1 MKKNLMWGLNLFL
14 VVLLAMPAQA
24 QLATRTDLS
33 LEDITEEINKLVEQ
47 GDEGKAQ
54 MAIEADALAQS
65 DQEGYRMLAAR
76 IYRFVGN
83 AEAAERVNN
92 SILKDFPKGVLARDQ
107 AMSAIFSDKEA
118 SVSDKETAYHAWLAN
133 YPSTSF
139 NEDQQAI
146 YSQAALLIGRE
157 LVKDQQSRKIPALV
171 EKNKLAGGPNYALIS
186 SLAREMANEGLYQ
199 ESLVILEP
207 AFNHLQKEE
216 DELTVHRTLTGQYAS
231 ALIESGKA
239 PEGIALI
246 EGLFAKN
253 PASANAPSNVIS
265 LAKGYAA
272 MGRNFD
278 AYQQL
283 EKHLMTRSVNEDIM
297 KELAS
302 LYVVMNNGQGD
313 AAAYRSAL
321 EQQVLEALQERLKA
335 SMIKSEAPKF
345 RLRNMQG
352 EFVSLDDMRG
362 KIVVLDF
369 WATWC
374 GPCIVSFP
382 GMQMAVN
389 KYENDPEVEFLFIDT
404 WQNEEN
410 YEELVTNFIAENQY
424 TFHVLYDEMVDRDN
438 ATVTAYGVRGIPTK
452 VFIDKDGYIRFQ
464 SAGGSADATNVWT
477 EVVAKVELIREAQS
491 EE

>member
-1 MKKNLMWGLNLFL
+1 MWALSLFL
-14 VVLLAMPAQA
+14 VVLLAVPAQA
-24 QLATRTDLS
+24 QIAARTDLS
-33 LEDITEEINKLVEQ
+33 LEDITEEINKLAEQ

-54 MAIEADALAQS
+54 MAKEADVLAKS

-83 AEAAERVNN
+83 AEAAEQVNN
-92 SILKDFPKGVLARDQ
+92 SILKDYPKGVLARDQ
-107 AMSAIFSDKEA
+107 AMSAIFTNKESSA
-118 SVSDKETAYHAWLAN
+118 TEKETAYHAWLQN
-133 YPSTSF
+133 FPNSSYT
-139 NEDQQAI
+139 EDQQAI
-146 YSQAALLIGRE
+146 YTQAATLMGRE
-157 LVKDQQSRKIPALV
+157 LIKDQQSHKIPALV
-171 EKNKLAGGPNYALIS
+171 EKTQQAGSPNYALIN

-207 AFNHLQKEE
+207 AYKHILTEE
-216 DELTVHRTLTGQYAS
+216 DELGVHRSLTGQYAT
-231 ALIESGKA
+231 ALIESGQA
-239 PEGIALI
+239 QQGIDII
-246 EGLFAKN
+246 EGLIEKN
-253 PASANAPSNVIS
+253 PSAAASASNVIS
-265 LAKGYAA
+265 LAKGYAT
-272 MGRNFD
+272 MGRSFD

-283 EKHLMTRSVNEDIM
+283 DNYLTTRSVNGDIM
-297 KELAS
+297 KEMES
-302 LYVVMNNGQGD
+302 LYLVMNNGQGD
-313 AAAYRSAL
+313 VEAYRAAL
-321 EQQVLEALQERLKA
+321 DEKVLSALQERLKA

-389 KYENDPEVEFLFIDT
+389 KYENDPDVEFLFIDT

-464 SAGGSADATNVWT
+464 SAGGSADSTNVWT